1 MKKKDAVYG
10 LFDGRIVFLCK
21 CSLTNLRSS
30 SSSGWDSRINL
41 AGRALGAPG
50 FNSMAWSHNLAG
62 GNSCDA
68 VSLKTLAYLR
78 YGVGIFDV
86 SSIGSLKIIRPMNR

>member
-1 MKKKDAVYG
+1 M
-10 LFDGRIVFLCK
+10 
-21 CSLTNLRSS
+21 NLHSS

-50 FNSMAWSHNLAG
+50 FSSIAWSHSLAG

-68 VSLKTLAYLR
+68 DSLKTLEYFR
-78 YGVGIFDV
+78 
-86 SSIGSLKIIRPMNR
+86 